1 MFLWERIGLQIFNR
15 SSGEWMSVE
24 GRSGGLEPLMDVVV
38 FPGDL
43 LEKLLQGK
51 IRGTVHRVEKAT
63 FPRLSLVYELRPRA
77 DYIFD
82 ASLPLERFCFP

>member
-1 MFLWERIGLQIFNR
+1 
-15 SSGEWMSVE
+15 MSVE

-38 FPGDL
+38 FPGDR
-43 LEKLLQGK
+43 LEKLQGK